1 MSIILGIETAT
12 KICSVA
18 ISDGEKLLAIKEEGG
33 AYSHSQKLTVFIQEV
48 LDQAGKTFK
57 DIDAVAVSKGPG
69 SYTGLRIGVSSAK
82 GLCYALGIPLIA
94 VDTLQAMA
102 KNTPPN
108 LPSTDGEGM
117 PRYYTTDSQMWNLLL
132 EKAKEHR
139 KKPTEAEMVL
149 WKFLRTK
156 QLGYKFRRQH
166 PVDRFIPDFVCIEK
180 KLIIEVDGKIH
191 EFQKEE
197 DKIRTEILNE
207 NGFKVIRFKNE
218 EVICNIDEVVSKIK
232 AQLQSLPSGEIKRG
246 LLFCPM
252 IDARRMEV
260 YTALFDENN
269 NLVEHITAKIIDE
282 YSFAKHLKSHKIL
295 FFGDGAEKCK
305 EILSKHPNAIF
316 TDSGLPSAKTVNEIA
331 HEKFNNKE
339 FEDVAYFE
347 PYYLK
352 DFIATT
358 AKKLL

>member
-18 ISDGEKLLAIKEEGG
+18 ISDDEKLLAIKEEGG
-33 AYSHSQKLTVFIQEV
+33 AYSHAEKLTVFIQDV
-48 LDQAGKTFK
+48 LKQAGKSLQ
-57 DIDAVAVSKGPG
+57 DIDVVAVSKGPG
-69 SYTGLRIGVSSAK
+69 SYTGLRIGVSTAK

-108 LPSTDGEGM
+108 LPNGEGM
-117 PRYYTTDSQMWNLLL
+117 PRYYTTDSQMWSLLL
-132 EKAKEHR
+132 ENAKKHR

-149 WKFLRTK
+149 WKFLRAK

-166 PVDRFIPDFVCIEK
+166 PVDKFIPDFVCIEK

-191 EFQKEE
+191 NFQKEE
-197 DKIRTEILNE
+197 DEIRTEILNE

-218 EVICNIDEVVSKIK
+218 EIMCNIDEVVLKII
-232 AQLQSLPSGEIKRG
+232 AQLKSLPSGEMKRG

-260 YTALFDENN
+260 YTALYDENN

-282 YSFAKHLKSHKIL
+282 HSFADRLKSNKIL

-305 EILSKHPNAIF
+305 EILSKNPNAIF
-316 TDSGLPSAKTVNEIA
+316 SDLGMPSAKTINEIA
-331 HEKFNNKE
+331 LQKYNKNV

>member
-18 ISDGEKLLAIKEEGG
+18 ISDDEKLLAIKEEGG
-33 AYSHSQKLTVFIQEV
+33 AYSHAEKLTVFIQDV
-48 LDQAGKTFK
+48 LKQAGKSLQ
-57 DIDAVAVSKGPG
+57 DIDVVAVSKGPG
-69 SYTGLRIGVSSAK
+69 SYTGLRIGVSTAK

-117 PRYYTTDSQMWNLLL
+117 PRYYTTDSQRWNLLL

-149 WKFLRTK
+149 WKFLRAK
-156 QLGYKFRRQH
+156 QLGFKFRRQH

-191 EFQKEE
+191 DFQKEE
-197 DKIRTEILNE
+197 DKVRTEILNE

-218 EVICNIDEVVSKIK
+218 EIICNIDEVVLKIIT
-232 AQLQSLPSGEIKRG
+232 QLQSLPSGEIKRD
-246 LLFCPM
+246 LLFSPM

-260 YTALFDENN
+260 YTALYDKNN
-269 NLVEHITAKIIDE
+269 NLVEEITAKIIDE
-282 YSFAKHLKSHKIL
+282 HSFAEHLKNNKIL

-305 EILSKHPNAIF
+305 EVLSKNKNALF
-316 TDSGLPSAKTVNEIA
+316 SELGMPSAKTINEIA
-331 HEKFNNKE
+331 LQKLNKKE
-339 FEDVAYFE
+339 LEDVAYFE